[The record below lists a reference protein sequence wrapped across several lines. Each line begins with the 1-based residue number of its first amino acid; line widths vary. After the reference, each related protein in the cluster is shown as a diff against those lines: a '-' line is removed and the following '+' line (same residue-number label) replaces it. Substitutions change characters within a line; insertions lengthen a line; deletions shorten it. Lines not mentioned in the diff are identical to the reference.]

1 MPDAR
6 SPRVWLAVAWSVFQ
20 LYTAYA
26 GMYDLLIQL
35 PVHVAFAVALG
46 FLTAP
51 IADSPEAT
59 ARLARRRPRRW
70 LDGALAALALL
81 CAAHYLWHNERLASR
96 MAMVDAPLPIDAAVG
111 VLFVALLLGAAW
123 RHIGPALVVMALA
136 FIAYVFVGPRLPGF
150 LSHGGE
156 SALNLID
163 QQMLTTQGVFGIP
176 TLVSATFIFLFVVFG
191 SVISYAVFFL
201 YNTDAA
207 LAVAGHTQGGAGKVA
222 VISSPRGRVCPCCRV
237 TRFPPCP
244 LCSAA
249 TSPCSVG
256 RPCSCGFSCKAARRC
271 STASGPSSWPSRC
284 CGSGARRAST
294 PGCSSPSSPTA

>member
-51 IADSPEAT
+51 IADSPEAA

-81 CAAHYLWHNERLASR
+81 CAAHYLWHKERLASR
-96 MAMVDAPLPIDAAVG
+96 MAMVDDPLPIDAAVG
-111 VLFVALLLGAAW
+111 VLFVALLLAAAW

-176 TLVSATFIFLFVVFG
+176 TLVSPAF
-191 SVISYAVFFL
+191 S
-201 YNTDAA
+201 
-207 LAVAGHTQGGAGKVA
+207 
-222 VISSPRGRVCPCCRV
+222 ISSPWARWSTSRRLVRICPCCRA
-237 TRFPPCP
+237 TSCRDSAPC
-244 LCSAA
+244 CAA
-249 TSPCSVG
+249 TSTCSAG
-256 RPCSCGFSCKAARRC
+256 RPCWCGSSCRAARRC
-271 STASGPSSWPSRC
+271 SR
-284 CGSGARRAST
+284 GSGRS
-294 PGCSSPSSPTA
+294 